1 MHAPQVIKR
10 LAQGADHAAQQLL
23 AHRNRQHLAC
33 AVGPHAD
40 GGLRV
45 IAKKHRAYA
54 VLLQVHDDG
63 IGARVKLEQL
73 V

>member
-10 LAQGADHAAQQLL
+10 LAQGADHAAQQFL
-23 AHRNRQHLAC
+23 AHGDREYLAC

-40 GGLRV
+40 GSLRV
-45 IAKKHRAYA
+45 IAKKHRAYT

-63 IGARVKLEQL
+63 IGARVKLEQF